1 MLSPIPQ
8 MRRIS
13 TLVET
18 HQESWNGNGYPL
30 KRKGE
35 AIPRLTRVISIAHA
49 YHAMVSTRLY
59 RKGMTI
65 ENARGI
71 LTDRAGKQW
80 DPRFVERFVKMVTPD
95 EDEGW
100 ARADPEED
108 ASRGRS
114 SVGRAPA
121 LQAGCLEFESPRLQ
135 VSKARRRGFFSFLS
149 SPVSTIAAFLSPAA
163 CGEGRSRSH
172 SLASPID
179 RYDDD

>member
-121 LQAGCLEFESPRLQ
+121 LQAGCLEFESPRLH
-135 VSKARRRGFFSFLS
+135 KLLG
-149 SPVSTIAAFLSPAA
+149 
-163 CGEGRSRSH
+163 SRVGSVQ
-172 SLASPID
+172 PIIQPMWATPF
-179 RYDDD
+179 R